1 MRKKAE
7 IIPTREEAKAE
18 LVKAKEILDSYGI
31 ENTIDPEAPIDWV
44 DYIDKAQDRIGKS
57 GSGQRSGSIILTDSY
72 PINRTLYLDAHV
84 TLEGSVR
91 AKWHMGT
98 SHGFYIDGDDFD
110 GEFML
115 EWRQPTSR
123 HRGSSVHNYSNFGA
137 GIYQVHVQSKS
148 GTSGVYFRGAQQS
161 CRVDNLIVRGF
172 GENATGI
179 QLAGDTHT
187 IRDTFSDAAKSGQK
201 SVTREGST
209 GFKFHG
215 RVYSLALN
223 NITVHNCETGM
234 EAGDAH
240 QVRVTNYETE
250 LTTLPIK
257 ITWQAQALDIKSSSF
272 RHTDKIIDITKVRWP
287 KEFRINI
294 EGVMSDHNN
303 GIIKYPT
310 DSKSTVFEEYTT
322 KGKLF
327 DITLES
333 DSNKTGLTLTDNRK
347 LRLDSH
353 NTAPIATMG
362 SSFSTFTATNDTGS
376 HPAAHICSGL
386 PNPIIDPPTT
396 ARPITPDRGS
406 C

>member
-1 MRKKAE
+1 MTKKAE

-115 EWRQPTSR
+115 EWRQPTNR

-137 GIYQVHVQSKS
+137 GIYQVHVQSKP

-172 GENATGI
+172 GENAIGI
-179 QLAGDTHT
+179 QLAGDTYT
-187 IRDTFSDAAKSGQK
+187 VRDTFSDASKSGEK
-201 SVTREGST
+201 SQTREGST
-209 GFKFHG
+209 GFKLKD

-223 NITVHNCETGM
+223 NITTHNCAYGIDWS
-234 EAGDAH
+234 DAH
-240 QVRVTNYETE
+240 QLLITNFESE
-250 LTTLPIK
+250 LTETPLRATYQSMGVTIRN
-257 ITWQAQALDIKSSSF
+257 ASF
-272 RHTDKIIDITKVRWP
+272 RHTDWILDITKARFP
-287 KEFRINI
+287 NEFQIKLDGMMADHKAGVIN
-294 EGVMSDHNN
+294 
-303 GIIKYPT
+303 YPV
-310 DSKSTVFEEYTT
+310 DKVWRS
-322 KGKLF
+322 GKLF
-327 DITLES
+327 DVTIIGEGRGLKVIDHRNSAHASTVPIV
-333 DSNKTGLTLTDNRK
+333 DS
-347 LRLDSH
+347 
-353 NTAPIATMG
+353 
-362 SSFSTFTATNDTGS
+362 GS
-376 HPAAHICSGL
+376 HPAAHVCSGL
-386 PNPIIDPPTT
+386 PNAVIDPPTT
-396 ARPITPDRGS
+396 TPEPTPSG
-406 C
+406 CCL

>member
-1 MRKKAE
+1 MTKKAE

-172 GENATGI
+172 GENAVGI
-179 QLAGDTHT
+179 QLAGDTYT
-187 IRDTFSDAAKSGQK
+187 VRDTFSDAAKSGEK

-209 GFKFHG
+209 GFKLKD

-223 NITVHNCETGM
+223 NITTHNCAYGIDWS
-234 EAGDAH
+234 DAH
-240 QVRVTNYETE
+240 QLLITNFESE
-250 LTTLPIK
+250 LTETPLRATYQCMGVTIRN
-257 ITWQAQALDIKSSSF
+257 ASF
-272 RHTDKIIDITKVRWP
+272 RHTDWILDITKVRFP
-287 KEFRINI
+287 NEFQIKLDGMMADHKAGVIN
-294 EGVMSDHNN
+294 
-303 GIIKYPT
+303 YPVNKVWR
-310 DSKSTVFEEYTT
+310 S
-322 KGKLF
+322 GKLF
-327 DITLES
+327 DVTITGEGKGLKVIDHRNS
-333 DSNKTGLTLTDNRK
+333 AHASTVPIVDS
-347 LRLDSH
+347 
-353 NTAPIATMG
+353 
-362 SSFSTFTATNDTGS
+362 GS
-376 HPAAHICSGL
+376 HPAAHVCSGL
-386 PNPIIDPPTT
+386 PNAVIDPPTT
-396 ARPITPDRGS
+396 TPEPTPSG
-406 C
+406 CCL

>member
-1 MRKKAE
+1 MKRVE
-7 IIPTREEAKAE
+7 IIPTKEEAKAE
-18 LVKAKEILDSYGI
+18 LVRAKEILDSHGI

-57 GSGQRSGSIILTDSY
+57 GSGQRSGTIVLTDSY

-84 TLEGSVR
+84 TLEGSAR
-91 AKWHMGT
+91 AKWTISG
-98 SHGFYIDGDDFD
+98 SHGFYIEGDDFD

-123 HRGSSVHNYSNFGA
+123 SKPSNYSNFGA
-137 GIYQVHVQSKS
+137 GIHQIHIESKP
-148 GTSGVYFRGAQQS
+148 GTSGVYFRGAQQA
-161 CRVDNLIVRGF
+161 CKVDNLIVRGY
-172 GENATGI
+172 GENAVGI
-179 QLAGDTHT
+179 QLSGDTYT
-187 IRDTFSDAAKSGQK
+187 VRDTFSDAAKSGQK

-234 EAGDAH
+234 EVGDAH

-250 LTTLPIK
+250 LTELPIK
-257 ITWQAQALDIKSSSF
+257 LTWQAQALDILSSSF
-272 RHTDKIIDITKVRWP
+272 RHTDKVIDITKVRWP

-294 EGVMSDHNN
+294 EGVMSDHNS

-310 DSKSTVFEEYTT
+310 DSKSTTFEEYTT

-333 DSNKTGLTLTDNRK
+333 DSNKTGLILTDNRR

-353 NTAPIATMG
+353 LMWGHPAAAIATISDTSG
-362 SSFSTFTATNDTGS
+362 THTTTFDSGS
-376 HPAAHICSGL
+376 HPASHICSGL
-386 PNPIIDPPTT
+386 PNPVIDPPE
-396 ARPITPDRGS
+396 TPGRADMG

>member
-1 MRKKAE
+1 MKKKAE
-7 IIPTREEAKAE
+7 IIPTRDEAKAE

-57 GSGQRSGSIILTDSY
+57 GSGQRSGSIILTDNY

-91 AKWHMGT
+91 AKWHIAS

-115 EWRQPTSR
+115 EWRQPSSR
-123 HRGSSVHNYSNFGA
+123 TKPVNHSNFGA
-137 GIYQVHVQSKS
+137 GIYQIHVESKS

-172 GENATGI
+172 GENAIGI
-179 QLAGDTHT
+179 QLAGDTYT
-187 IRDTFSDAAKSGQK
+187 VRDTFSDAAKSGAK

-209 GFKFHG
+209 GFKCHG
-215 RVYSLALN
+215 RGYSLALN

-234 EAGDAH
+234 ELGDAH

-250 LTTLPIK
+250 LTALPIK
-257 ITWQAQALDIKSSSF
+257 LTWQAQALDIKSSSF
-272 RHTDKIIDITKVRWP
+272 RHTDKIIDITKARWP

-294 EGVMSDHNN
+294 EGLMADHNS

-327 DITLES
+327 DITLEG
-333 DSNKTGLTLTDNRK
+333 DSNKSGIILTDNRK

-353 NTAPIATMG
+353 TTAPIATIVV
-362 SSFSTFTATNDTGS
+362 SPATFT
-376 HPAAHICSGL
+376 
-386 PNPIIDPPTT
+386 TT
-396 ARPITPDRGS
+396 TSSPETPGRADMG